1 MPLIERKKRLARF
14 VRAAKCSRL
23 LYAQHIEQ
31 RGKGFF
37 AEICDRDL
45 EGLSPSARPDCIVEN
60 HEEAQIAA
68 APAKKEGASTRKG
81 GGNWSG

>member
-1 MPLIERKKRLARF
+1 MRQRPLIERKKRLARLIQ
-14 VRAAKCSRL
+14 AATCSRL

-45 EGLSPSARPDCIVEN
+45 EGIVAKRKTGCIVEN
-60 HEEAQIAA
+60 HEEAQN
-68 APAKKEGASTRKG
+68 SCRT
-81 GGNWSG
+81 S